1 MNEAVKLR
9 TELNGLL
16 AEAGMKLRK
25 WRSNSTDVLD
35 TIPEE
40 LKESSGLQIVAEPS
54 YGSKTLGIYW
64 DTVSDNMHVS
74 VPSVDSKT
82 NPTKREVASSAAKV
96 FDTLGWFA
104 PAVVWVKV
112 LLQKVWES
120 GVDWDD
126 PIPDNLASSWDN
138 WIRELPHIKDRG
150 IPRRL
155 FHNDKDIMEVQL
167 HGFSDA
173 SQSAY
178 GGVIYLRTL
187 YTDTSVSV
195 TLLIA
200 KTRVAPLKKLT
211 IPRLELCGAL
221 LTARLLKATAVD
233 LEIPDSNFYIWT
245 DSTIVLAWLKS
256 TPSRLKVYVAHCVQE
271 MIRLIPPEKWKHV
284 STSSNPADLASRGV
298 LPKELLSKRLWWD
311 GPTWLSSSPE
321 EWPYLQQAPRTLALP
336 EIRNVFRVAVEP
348 MSSELWCR
356 FSSLKRLVRVL
367 SWCNPFHF

>member
-1 MNEAVKLR
+1 MVQLPRKSPVPVLGESRSLAVKRFQANKRSLEKKGTWPQFEAAVREYMELEHAELVPSEQVKTPPGKSYYLPMHGVIKESSSTTKLRVVFDASAKSTSGCSLNDTLVPGPSLYPALTSILTRFRRHSIGLSADVSKMFREVVLDSSDRNYHRFLLQDQDSIFRDYRMRRLTFGVSSSPFLATQVLKQTALDHQKDYPSAAHVVLNQFYVDDVLTGSPNMNEAVKLR

-25 WRSNSTDVLD
+25 WRSSSTDVLD

-96 FDTLGWFA
+96 FDTLEWFA

-150 IPRRL
+150 IPR
-155 FHNDKDIMEVQL
+155 
-167 HGFSDA
+167 
-173 SQSAY
+173 
-178 GGVIYLRTL
+178 
-187 YTDTSVSV
+187 
-195 TLLIA
+195 
-200 KTRVAPLKKLT
+200 
-211 IPRLELCGAL
+211 
-221 LTARLLKATAVD
+221 
-233 LEIPDSNFYIWT
+233 
-245 DSTIVLAWLKS
+245 
-256 TPSRLKVYVAHCVQE
+256 
-271 MIRLIPPEKWKHV
+271 
-284 STSSNPADLASRGV
+284 
-298 LPKELLSKRLWWD
+298 
-311 GPTWLSSSPE
+311 
-321 EWPYLQQAPRTLALP
+321 
-336 EIRNVFRVAVEP
+336 
-348 MSSELWCR
+348 
-356 FSSLKRLVRVL
+356 
-367 SWCNPFHF
+367 